1 MYRRQATSPNLNLKT
16 PPVLRSRTASMG
28 DVLAHGCTNKKTS
41 GSPSHIP
48 KRASSRSQSI
58 TTNSTQGL
66 PNQSHKNSRKNSV
79 ASIGCHINSL
89 ISISSQVLKNVKKM
103 CLMKISR
110 LLSTLVRKL
119 LPNVTLSHQM
129 K

>member
-1 MYRRQATSPNLNLKT
+1 MQEITVMYRRQATSPNLNLRT

-48 KRASSRSQSI
+48 KRVSCRSQSI

-66 PNQSHKNSRKNSV
+66 INQSHKNSRKNSV

-89 ISISSQVLKNVKKM
+89 MSISGTRKM
-103 CLMKISR
+103 
-110 LLSTLVRKL
+110 
-119 LPNVTLSHQM
+119 
-129 K
+129 